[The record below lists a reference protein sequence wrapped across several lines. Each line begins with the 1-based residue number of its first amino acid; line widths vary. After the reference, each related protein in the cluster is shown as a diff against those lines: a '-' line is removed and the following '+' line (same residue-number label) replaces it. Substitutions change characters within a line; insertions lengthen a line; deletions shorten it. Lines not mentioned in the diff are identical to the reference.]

1 MFETLE
7 RLIGQTIKLVV
18 GAASPKE
25 SSYVGVLYHWD
36 ADIYY
41 VSYDHDRR
49 RKTFLPGS
57 VVSIIAT
64 GSFTVV
70 ETR

>member
-1 MFETLE
+1 MIETLE
-7 RLIGQTIKLVV
+7 RLIGKTVKLVV

-25 SSYVGVLYHWD
+25 FSYAGVLHHWD

-49 RKTFLPGS
+49 RKAFLSGS
-57 VVSIIAT
+57 VVSIIAA